1 MESLSAMESHQKG
14 DCLIHKFMDCNK
26 APQGVTSTKPR
37 CKACKKEYKCG
48 TACPVCFKLCLSFI
62 NIIKI
67 CTNRSTN
74 VPNTWLIANKLGQ
87 LTCINGRRF
96 QLCNPSVHLC
106 DFRHVPLLCT
116 QACFD
121 NNVIFCCQQL
131 THTFY

>member
-1 MESLSAMESHQKG
+1 MESLSAMESRQKD
-14 DCLIHKFMDCNK
+14 DCMILKCMDCNK
-26 APQGVTSTKPR
+26 GVTRVTSTEPT

-67 CTNRSTN
+67 CTNHSTN

-96 QLCNPSVHLC
+96 QLCNSNNSQ
-106 DFRHVPLLCT
+106 FLLFT
-116 QACFD
+116 GSTSYG
-121 NNVIFCCQQL
+121 ISPEG
-131 THTFY
+131 